1 MRFGTES
8 EGVVWQDRKLFDSII
23 SQPGERLKDMK
34 KRKNW
39 RESKKNKRLLVD

>member
-8 EGVVWQDRKLFDSII
+8 EGVIWHDRKLFDSII